1 MRSARRDLLPSRHG
15 PRAPARGPRR
25 LRDLRPPL
33 PRARHGRPDPSPA
46 HWAAEI
52 VPDTWL
58 FEQDG
63 EAVGYLF
70 FERLDGV
77 GYIRHVVVAPEHRG
91 QGVGLAMLR
100 AAAAELRAAGCATW
114 CLNVKPGNLPAVGLY
129 QRLGMREA
137 YRSTALRFAWAQ
149 TDALPAP
156 GRALETRAIE
166 PGDDAAIEAAFAL
179 PRGQLA
185 GGRAAKRVLLRLVD
199 PAEPSAVHLGFASFN
214 PDFPGAFPFRVAEPE
229 FAAPLLAGLRPHAR
243 PDKPDMG
250 IVAEADP
257 GLTARMVAV
266 GARVH
271 LEFSHFKGQVPTDM
285 S

>member
-1 MRSARRDLLPSRHG
+1 MALAHR
-15 PRAPARGPRR
+15 PAAHDDYATFVR
-25 LRDLRPPL
+25 LFPELDTGDPI
-33 PRARHGRPDPSPA
+33 PSPA

-52 VPDTWL
+52 VPGTWL

-77 GYIRHVVVAPEHRG
+77 GYIRHVVVAPERRG
-91 QGVGLAMLR
+91 QGIGVAMLR
-100 AAAAELRAAGCATW
+100 AAAAELRAVGCATW

-149 TDALPAP
+149 SDALPACE
-156 GRALETRAIE
+156 RSLETRAIE
-166 PGDDAAIEAAFAL
+166 PADDAAIEAAFSL

-185 GGRAAKRVLLRLVD
+185 GGRAAGRVLLRLVD

-214 PDFPGAFPFRVAEPE
+214 PDFPGAFPFRVADPE

-243 PDKPDMG
+243 ADKPDMG

-271 LEFSHFKGQVPTDM
+271 MEFSHYKGQVPTDM

>member
-1 MRSARRDLLPSRHG
+1 MALAHRPAVDGDYAIFARLFPELDTGDPI
-15 PRAPARGPRR
+15 
-25 LRDLRPPL
+25 
-33 PRARHGRPDPSPA
+33 PSPA

-52 VPDTWL
+52 APNTWL

-63 EAVGYLF
+63 AAVGYLF
-70 FERLDGV
+70 FERLEGV

-91 QGVGLAMLR
+91 RGLGLAMLR

-137 YRSTALRFAWAQ
+137 YRSTALRFAWSQ
-149 TDALPAP
+149 VDALPAP
-156 GRALETRAIE
+156 DRSLQTCAIE
-166 PGDDAAIEAAFAL
+166 PADDAAIEAAFAL

-185 GGRAAKRVLLRLVD
+185 GNRAAGRVLLRLLD
-199 PAEPSAVHLGFASFN
+199 PAEPTAVHLGFASFN
-214 PDFPGAFPFRVAEPE
+214 PDFPGAFPFRVASPE

-243 PDKPDMG
+243 DDKPDMG

-257 GLTARMVAV
+257 GLTARLVAI

-271 LEFSHFKGQVPTDM
+271 MEFCHFQGHVPEDM
-285 S
+285 P